1 MYPYGVL
8 GKIGLYDILMA
19 AGVLIAFVLA
29 DKLGVKRGF
38 SLALQR
44 ILIVGFV
51 IAIALG
57 YLGAVLFQAFYDF
70 MKTGVFKLGA
80 DTGMTFYGGLIFGA
94 GAFLLVWFIGGKLF
108 CKDGEAVK
116 RFGGI
121 AAIAGCLIP
130 LAHGFGRLGC
140 FFAGCCHGKVTTAW
154 YGVEMLTE
162 NGWQK
167 VVPVQL
173 YEAAFLF
180 LLAAGL
186 FCLFFKYEGK
196 RRLPLLALYAV
207 AYGVWRFFIEY
218 ARADDR
224 GATVVAFLSPSQL
237 VALLMI
243 VAGTVYFC
251 VRFFGKR
258 TEEKKEKIKNNK

>member
-29 DKLGVKRGF
+29 DKLGVNRGF

-94 GAFLLVWFIGGKLF
+94 GAFLLVWFIGG
-108 CKDGEAVK
+108 
-116 RFGGI
+116 
-121 AAIAGCLIP
+121 
-130 LAHGFGRLGC
+130 
-140 FFAGCCHGKVTTAW
+140 
-154 YGVEMLTE
+154 
-162 NGWQK
+162 
-167 VVPVQL
+167 
-173 YEAAFLF
+173 
-180 LLAAGL
+180 
-186 FCLFFKYEGK
+186 
-196 RRLPLLALYAV
+196 
-207 AYGVWRFFIEY
+207 
-218 ARADDR
+218 
-224 GATVVAFLSPSQL
+224 
-237 VALLMI
+237 
-243 VAGTVYFC
+243 
-251 VRFFGKR
+251 
-258 TEEKKEKIKNNK
+258 